1 MFIRLENI
9 CKVYSGTGYKV
20 DALNNI
26 NLDINKGEMLA
37 IMGAS
42 GSGKSTLLNIIGCID
57 HPTSGRYIF
66 REKNM
71 TELKEKEIAKYRNK
85 VFGFVLQD
93 FALIERYSV
102 SKNIRIPMIYSG
114 VGIKEQKKRTIDML
128 KLLGIEDK
136 KNQLPI
142 RLSGGQRQRVAIARA
157 LINDAEIILCDEPTG
172 ALDSVTGMEI
182 VSILKKLNEQG
193 KTIIIVT
200 HDEKVAQKCNRV
212 LVLSDGK
219 I

>member
-114 VGIKEQKKRTIDML
+114 VGIKEQKKRTIEML

>member
-26 NLDINKGEMLA
+26 NLDINEGEMLA

-114 VGIKEQKKRTIDML
+114 VGIKEQKKRTIEML

-182 VSILKKLNEQG
+182 VSILKQLNEQG

>member
-26 NLDINKGEMLA
+26 NLEINEGEMLA

-66 REKNM
+66 RKNNM

-102 SKNIRIPMIYSG
+102 SKNIRIPMIYSE
-114 VGIKEQKKRTIDML
+114 VGIKEQKKRTIEML

-182 VSILKKLNEQG
+182 ISILKKLNEQG

>member
-114 VGIKEQKKRTIDML
+114 VGIKEQKKRTIEML

-142 RLSGGQRQRVAIARA
+142 RLSGGQRQRVAISRA

>member
-26 NLDINKGEMLA
+26 NLDINEGEMLA

-114 VGIKEQKKRTIDML
+114 VGIKEQKKRTIEML

-200 HDEKVAQKCNRV
+200 HDEKVAQKCNKV

>member
-71 TELKEKEIAKYRNK
+71 TELKEKEVAKYRNK

-114 VGIKEQKKRTIDML
+114 VGIKDAE
-128 KLLGIEDK
+128 K
-136 KNQLPI
+136 KN
-142 RLSGGQRQRVAIARA
+142 
-157 LINDAEIILCDEPTG
+157 N
-172 ALDSVTGMEI
+172 
-182 VSILKKLNEQG
+182 
-193 KTIIIVT
+193 
-200 HDEKVAQKCNRV
+200 
-212 LVLSDGK
+212 
-219 I
+219 